1 MKLNIFQVDAF
12 AEKPFEGNPAA
23 VVPLETWLPDDVMQA
38 IAEENNLSETAF
50 FVPNDNGFHV
60 RWFTPKMEVKL
71 CGHAT
76 LASGFVLFNLLGHG
90 SGPITF
96 DSLSGPLL
104 VTKTDDLLTLNFPA
118 QKPEPCEAPK
128 DLVEGLG
135 RQPQACYRNDDYLA
149 VFERQEDIAAI
160 TPNQF
165 ALEKL
170 DLRGIIVTA
179 PSSKYDFVA
188 RFFAPKY
195 GIPEDPVTGSA
206 YTQLMP
212 YWVEALGRSKLRAR
226 QLSSRG
232 GNLLCELKG
241 DRVFISG
248 SAIKYMEG
256 TIEIQV

>member
-1 MKLNIFQVDAF
+1 MELKIFQIDAF

-23 VVPLETWLPDDVMQA
+23 VVPLKAWLPDDVMQA

-50 FVPNDNGFHV
+50 FVPVADGFHI

-76 LASGFVLFNLLGHG
+76 LASGFVLFNLLRHV
-90 SGPITF
+90 SGTITF
-96 DSLSGPLL
+96 DSLSGPLA
-104 VTKTDDLLTLNFPA
+104 VSKTDDLLTLNFPV
-118 QKPEPCEAPK
+118 QNPEPCEAPR

-135 RQPQACYRNDDYLA
+135 RTPMACYRNDDYLA
-149 VFERQEDIAAI
+149 VFEQEEEIAAI

-165 ALEKL
+165 ALAKL
-170 DLRGIIVTA
+170 DRRGIIVTA
-179 PSSKYDFVA
+179 PSAEFDFVA

-212 YWVEALGRSKLRAR
+212 YWTDKLGKSKLTAR

-232 GNLLCELKG
+232 GNVLCEIKD

-256 TIEIQV
+256 TINIQV